1 MDDPSGLKKTVVD
14 VSGTGEP
21 TILSIRCGKKVTRD
35 EVRYARED
43 NEG

>member
-1 MDDPSGLKKTVVD
+1 MDGLSGLKKPAVD

-21 TILSIRCGKKVTRD
+21 TILSNRCGKKVARD
-35 EVRYARED
+35 EVIYARED